1 MKLHDW
7 FRMRIRR
14 EDIIVN
20 AVDPTGFDRDNII
33 VPLGTANAFIDFSK
47 KNNYSLFTNHPKMNT
62 KLLLY
67 SFNTKSGLSR
77 KRFTTNNLN
86 MDSRL
91 VDRASIKKTLDKTY
105 SMTAYTPDTYFK
117 NICKFKF
124 VISPEG
130 NGLDCY
136 RHYETWISKGIPI
149 IEYNAFIEKKYSTLP
164 ILWTRDYAEINDNY
178 LKSVY
183 PSFFKKN
190 YDFRRLLLGYY
201 KKPIQA
207 KIKQIMN
214 KHVKGNGETPITM
227 GYSRYWTI

>member
-1 MKLHDW
+1 
-7 FRMRIRR
+7 
-14 EDIIVN
+14 
-20 AVDPTGFDRDNII
+20 
-33 VPLGTANAFIDFSK
+33 
-47 KNNYSLFTNHPKMNT
+47 MNT

-67 SFNTKSGLSR
+67 SFNTKSGHSR
-77 KRFTTNNLN
+77 KRFITNNISI
-86 MDSRL
+86 DGHS
-91 VDRASIKKTLDKTY
+91 VDRGSIKNILDKKF
-105 SMTAYTPDTYFK
+105 SMTAYTPDNYFK
-117 NICKFKF
+117 NIGKFKF

-130 NGLDCY
+130 NGQDCY

-190 YDFRRLLLGYY
+190 YDFRRLLLSHY
-201 KKPIQA
+201 KKPLQH
-207 KIKQIMN
+207 KINQIMN
-214 KHVKGNGETPITM
+214 SSVKSNDSAPITM